1 MMCSLIETFHQR
13 VTLLFERNNSML
25 YKYLVLIIL
34 EKIII
39 YSNPADLIKFSNFS
53 ILSQFL
59 YRLLQSFD
67 LMIVVLSL
75 LIIDAFLNRAPNIIN
90 EFWREGVIE
99 QIKVLKN
106 EKEINKL
113 TLISLTRNQRS
124 NEPKLQGFGNNS
136 NISNIKYESV
146 AEKMKNLN
154 NLINKIDK
162 NINDIYQPKLISNVK
177 NSNEKKIES
186 NSILPN
192 NNNGGKK
199 IMNSVVLG
207 KKNEINEKNEFG
219 NNKSNNLEI
228 DQSNFVNEYNTTKM
242 NFIRK
247 DVITLISELHE
258 KVKTMSN
265 SKNYSENSEKIHYLL
280 TEINNSLMNS
290 HEKTHENEVMV
301 FEKMLAFLAKY
312 KKFTNYEIKTHKLIS
327 NINEYLFEGMLNH
340 KMMDICDEKQE
351 ISFTNREVNEISRGT
366 EIEPY
371 PEIDI
376 TEEQVNR
383 IIRKLFVFSNFLL
396 SKNPNNPQS
405 KTFSNKNQRNP
416 YIFS

>member
-1 MMCSLIETFHQR
+1 MFKANKEMMCSLIETFHQR

-301 FEKMLAFLAKY
+301 FEKMLARPDAMY
-312 KKFTNYEIKTHKLIS
+312 GQRIGSNYQAQGLK
-327 NINEYLFEGMLNH
+327 
-340 KMMDICDEKQE
+340 
-351 ISFTNREVNEISRGT
+351 
-366 EIEPY
+366 
-371 PEIDI
+371 
-376 TEEQVNR
+376 
-383 IIRKLFVFSNFLL
+383 L
-396 SKNPNNPQS
+396 SKH
-405 KTFSNKNQRNP
+405 FRV
-416 YIFS
+416 